1 MKIKHNFYKTF
12 SLLAKELM
20 NQRQMSI
27 YSSKYSR
34 RDFTRH
40 QLLTLLLIKTYSGKG
55 YEKFT
60 EFLEVTQIPKW
71 LNINKIPHFT
81 TLQKFASR
89 QMITELEKFL
99 FESAKLS
106 KSECKHMAI
115 DATGMSLHNAS
126 KHYEMRIGQ
135 LIRKRDF
142 MKCAI
147 MADLDNQLIYAIKM
161 RIKSRSDHR
170 DFIPLWNKIKHL
182 PFFWFF
188 MDKGYDSD
196 TNHGL
201 IFASGKKSFGCVRA
215 KTKQRHRMKGKM
227 RRKAYDISWQCKKNW
242 RALIETINSVFKR
255 MFGKVIFAKNL
266 HTMKVEMYL
275 KLITYNFYRLIS
287 RNLVKVSLLL
297 LRFIAY
303 FQKFF
308 WTQSRFLRLLV

>member
-60 EFLEVTQIPKW
+60 EFLEITQIPKW
-71 LNINKIPHFT
+71 LKLAKIPHFT

-89 QMITELEKFL
+89 QMIAELEKFL
-99 FESAKLS
+99 FESAKLTKYS
-106 KSECKHMAI
+106 CEHMAI

-135 LIRKRDF
+135 LIRKKDF
-142 MKCAI
+142 LKCAI
-147 MADLDNQLIYAIKM
+147 AADLDNQLIYTVKM
-161 RIKSRSDHR
+161 RLKSRSDQK
-170 DFIPLWNKIKHL
+170 DFVPIWNKIKKL
-182 PFFWFF
+182 PFSWFF

-196 TNHGL
+196 KNHGL
-201 IFASGKKSFGCVRA
+201 IFASGKKSFGCIRQ
-215 KTKQRHRMKGKM
+215 KTKQRYRMKGKM
-227 RRKAYDISWQCKKNW
+227 RKKAMNISWQRKKNW
-242 RALIETINSVFKR
+242 RALIETINSVIKR
-255 MFGKVIFAKNL
+255 MFDNVIYAKNF

-275 KLITYNFYRLIS
+275 KLITYNLYRLIS
-287 RNLVKVSLLL
+287 RNLVKICFLLL
-297 LRFIAY
+297 SIFAD
-303 FQKFF
+303 F
-308 WTQSRFLRLLV
+308 WKLFLIRSRFLRLSV